1 MNAYFIRPLTVI
13 ISLVLLTNC
22 SGKPDAIGEMID
34 PANFT
39 ETTHKLS
46 EVLIIQEDDNFFFG
60 QISTVQPTSRGHIL
74 VGDITAKKFHI
85 FDQNGNRIG
94 EIGKEGSGP
103 GEFQQM
109 GTSVLTTGDTLMVMD
124 WSNARITAFTQENPG
139 KWARNYD
146 IPVARTPG
154 GNLSGFFHLA
164 GEPLI
169 GLYQTFVMPASAGG
183 TDDPP
188 KPSLGVFNRAGER
201 VGDPIASLRN
211 TDTKINMGTNF
222 VTVYSIPYGRS
233 GQVRDSEKAL
243 HVANTEHFGALTI
256 NVQGDTLAFFQHP
269 VVTRPVTEEMIVTL
283 TQGAN
288 TEYYQAVRE
297 SIPDTRPAFDSFM
310 TDNKGNVYFRF
321 DNVSEDEHL
330 WLMFTQDGEFQKSF
344 KIIKSAT
351 IRRIKNDQ
359 IYCSGDIDG
368 EPIVVVYQIDEA

>member
-1 MNAYFIRPLTVI
+1 MKVYFIRPLMVLISFVI
-13 ISLVLLTNC
+13 LTNC
-22 SGKPDAIGEMID
+22 SGKSDSIGEMID
-34 PANFT
+34 PANFA

-46 EVLIIQEDDNFFFG
+46 EILIIQENEEFFFG

-74 VGDITAKKFHI
+74 VGDITAKKFHV
-85 FDQNGNRIG
+85 FDRNGIRIG

-109 GTSVLTTGDTLMVMD
+109 GSSIMTSGDTLMVMD

-139 KWARNYD
+139 RWVRNYD
-146 IPVARTPG
+146 IPVTRTPG
-154 GNLSGFFHLA
+154 GNLSNFFHLT

-169 GLYQTFVMPASAGG
+169 GQYNTFAMPASAGG
-183 TDDPP
+183 TADPQ
-188 KPSLGVFNRAGER
+188 KPTLNAFNRAGER
-201 VGDPIASLRN
+201 VGDPITSFRN
-211 TDTKINMGTNF
+211 TDSHINMGTNF
-222 VTVYSIPYGRS
+222 VTIYSIPFGRS
-233 GQVRDSEKAL
+233 GQVRDSENAL
-243 HVANTEHFGALTI
+243 HIVNTEQFGALTI
-256 NVQGDTLAFFQHP
+256 NAQGDTLAYFRHP
-269 VVTRPVTEEMIVTL
+269 VVTRPVTEDMIVNL

-310 TDNKGNVYFRF
+310 TDNIGNLYFRF

-330 WLMFTQDGEFQKSF
+330 WLKFTQDGKFQKSF
-344 KIIKSAT
+344 RINKTAT

-368 EPIVVVYQIDEA
+368 EPIVVVYQIEEA